1 MIIAIHIKSGSLEE
15 NGFTDNFIEET
26 FRRIIPR
33 HPEHNFVLISGGEN
47 VDVFKG
53 YTNVINVVKKPI
65 KQSATQWYIWFNIKL
80 PSILKKYK
88 ADIFV
93 SYGSIASLRT
103 KVPQY
108 LIVPDLAFLHEP
120 GLFKKK
126 HILFLKTIVPRSL
139 KRAKLVVTVS
149 EYCKADIVKQYKI
162 KPEKIAVVYKGID
175 ESYKPLSL
183 EKREVVKAN
192 YTNGNEYFIYC
203 GEIGFRKNLQNL
215 LRAFSAFKKRQKSN
229 MQLLIAGLSG
239 TKYEEFAKTLSLFR
253 FKDDVKVL
261 ENISPEELVKVTAAS
276 YCFIYP
282 SIYETFATPQL
293 QAMKCLLPV
302 ITSSVSAMPEICDT
316 AALYTDPDSFKDI
329 AIKMMMIFKDEN
341 LRKSLIEKG
350 KARVH
355 KYNWEITSGLLWK
368 SLEKFLN

>member
-1 MIIAIHIKSGSLEE
+1 MIIAINIKSASLEE
-15 NGFTDNFIEET
+15 NGFADNFVEET

-33 HPEHNFVLISGGEN
+33 HPEHNFVLISDGKH
-47 VDVFKG
+47 VDVFKEFK
-53 YTNVINVVKKPI
+53 NVINVIKKPI
-65 KQSATQWYIWFNIKL
+65 KQSATQWYIWFNIKI

-103 KVPQY
+103 KVPQC

-120 GLFKKK
+120 GLFKRK

-139 KRAKLVVTVS
+139 KKAKLVITVS
-149 EYCKADIVKQYKI
+149 EFCKADIMKQHKI
-162 KPEKIAVVYKGID
+162 KADKIAVVYRGID
-175 ESYKPLSL
+175 ENYKPLSID
-183 EKREVVKAN
+183 KREIAKAK
-192 YTNGNEYFIYC
+192 YANGNEYFIYA
-203 GEIGFRKNLQNL
+203 GEIGIRKNLQNL
-215 LRAFSAFKKRQKSN
+215 LRAFSAFKKRQKSS
-229 MQLLIAGLSG
+229 MQLLIAGPAG
-239 TKYEEFAKTLSLFR
+239 IKYEEFTKTLSLFR

-261 ENISPEELVKVTAAS
+261 ENISSEELEKVTASS

-293 QAMKCLLPV
+293 QAMKCLVPV
-302 ITSSVSAMPEICDT
+302 ITSSVAAMPEICDT

-329 AIKMMMIFKDEN
+329 AIKIMMVFKDEN

-350 KARVH
+350 KARAH
-355 KYNWEITSGLLWK
+355 KHNWEITSGLLWQ
-368 SLEKFLN
+368 SLEKILN